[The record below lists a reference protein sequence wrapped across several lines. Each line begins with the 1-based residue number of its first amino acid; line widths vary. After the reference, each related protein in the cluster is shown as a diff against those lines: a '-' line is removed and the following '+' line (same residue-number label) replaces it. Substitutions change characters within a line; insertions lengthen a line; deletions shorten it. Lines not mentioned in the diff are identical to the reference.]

1 MQARVS
7 KWGNSLAIRLPPAVV
22 KTLRVH
28 EGEQVEL
35 SIKGD
40 RLEIRA
46 ARPRYRLADL
56 IREITPDNQPEPLDF
71 PPVGE
76 EAL

>member
-1 MQARVS
+1 M
-7 KWGNSLAIRLPPAVV
+7 K
-22 KTLRVH
+22 
-28 EGEQVEL
+28 GEQVEL

-56 IREITPDNQPEPLDF
+56 IGEITPDNQPEALDF
-71 PPVGE
+71 PPVGD